1 MATAPKVLLHGS
13 GAIGT
18 IYVYLLQKAGCHV
31 TAVCRSNYE
40 AATTKGFVI
49 DSEMYGKGIRIR
61 PKIVRTPSEAVEYG
75 PYDYVIV
82 CTKALPEAK
91 TAETIAP
98 AVTEGTTCI
107 VLIQNGIGI
116 EDEYAVRF
124 PSNPLVSCVVYLP
137 TTQVEPGRIEM
148 ANFELLEIGTFPA
161 SAYSSH
167 NHIKEAA
174 DTLLAKLKEGG
185 SNVTFYPDIQEKRW
199 NKLLLNAS
207 WNPICALTLSR
218 DVAFLASSAAGEKL
232 VSDVMQ
238 EVVAISQAL
247 GYTAITPTMA
257 EDQMTRATDRKGG
270 KGIEPSMLVDVL
282 NGRRMEVEFI
292 LGGPVKVAKS
302 LGVDVPRMETLYA
315 LSKAL
320 DEATALRQPGKS
332 LAGDEVVK
340 HEQKPKLAEDGK
352 NAAFRGHLERFQ
364 YSSSNNNAEGTST
377 TPRGV
382 TRKRLLVDNGYD
394 TKSATSPAPAE
405 KRRQSS
411 RYAPPST
418 YAHLPK
424 LTDILEPNLIC
435 IFVGTNP
442 GIRTAT
448 AGHAYAHPSNLFWKL
463 LHSSGCTDVRL
474 RPEDDVNLPLW
485 YAMGNTNIVERP
497 SKDASQLSKTEMAAG
512 TPILE
517 EKVRRYRPEAV
528 CIVGKGI
535 WEAVWRWR
543 YKREIKKG
551 EWKYGWQDDKER
563 MGREE
568 GSEWEGALVYV
579 TTSTSGLSAST
590 RPAEKEE
597 VWRPF
602 GEWVCGRR
610 QERFGSEGRL
620 VEDIV
625 VSQVVSAVVEDD
637 KAVA

>member
-40 AATTKGFVI
+40 AATTKGFII

-75 PYDYVIV
+75 PYDYVVV
-82 CTKALPEAK
+82 CTKALPEAN

-98 AVTEGTTCI
+98 AVTERTTCI

-116 EDEYAVRF
+116 EDEYAERF
-124 PSNPLVSCVVYLP
+124 PDNPLVSCVVYLP

-161 SAYSSH
+161 SAYNSH
-167 NHIKEAA
+167 ANVKGAA

-185 SNVTFYPDIQEKRW
+185 SNVNFYSDIQEKRW

-247 GYTAITPTMA
+247 GYTAITPAMA

-270 KGIEPSMLVDVL
+270 RGIEPSMLVDVL

-292 LGGPVKVAKS
+292 LGVPVKVAKS

-340 HEQKPKLAEDGK
+340 HEQKPNVAV
-352 NAAFRGHLERFQ
+352 H
-364 YSSSNNNAEGTST
+364 EGTST
-377 TPRGV
+377 TPQRV
-382 TRKRLLVDNGYD
+382 TRKRPLVDND
-394 TKSATSPAPAE
+394 HDAKSAATSPDPAE

-424 LTDILEPNLIC
+424 LTDILEPTLIC

-474 RPEDDVNLPLW
+474 RPEDDVNLPQW

-497 SKDASQLSKTEMAAG
+497 SKDAAQLSKTEMAAG

-563 MGREE
+563 IGREE
-568 GSEWEGALVYV
+568 GCEWEGARVYV

-610 QERFGSEGRL
+610 KERFGSDGRL
-620 VEDIV
+620 AEGMFMREA
-625 VSQVVSAVVEDD
+625 VSTMEGDD

>member
-1 MATAPKVLLHGS
+1 MATVPKVLLHGS

-40 AATTKGFVI
+40 AATAHGFVI
-49 DSEMYGKGIRIR
+49 DSELYGKGIRIR
-61 PKIVRTPSEAVEYG
+61 PSIVRTPAEAVGNG

-98 AVTEGTTCI
+98 AVTERTTCI

-116 EDEYAVRF
+116 EDEYAERF
-124 PSNPLVSCVVYLP
+124 PDNPLVSCVVYLP

-148 ANFELLEIGTFPA
+148 ANFELLEVGTFPA
-161 SAYSSH
+161 SAYNSH
-167 NHIKEAA
+167 ANVKEAA

-185 SNVTFYPDIQEKRW
+185 SNVTFYSDIQEKRW

-247 GYTAITPTMA
+247 GYTAITPAMA

-292 LGGPVKVAKS
+292 LGVPVKVAKS
-302 LGVDVPRMETLYA
+302 LGVDVPRTETLYA

-340 HEQKPKLAEDGK
+340 FEQEPNVAVD
-352 NAAFRGHLERFQ
+352 
-364 YSSSNNNAEGTST
+364 EGTST
-377 TPRGV
+377 TPQRV
-382 TRKRLLVDNGYD
+382 TRKRPLVDND
-394 TKSATSPAPAE
+394 RDVKATASTAPAG
-405 KRRQSS
+405 KRHQSS

-424 LTDILEPNLIC
+424 LTDILEPNLVC

-474 RPEDDVNLPLW
+474 RPEDDVNLPQW

-497 SKDASQLSKTEMAAG
+497 SKDAAQLSKTEMAAG

-568 GSEWEGALVYV
+568 GCEWEGARVYV

-597 VWRPF
+597 LWRPF
-602 GEWVCGRR
+602 GEWVRGSRK
-610 QERFGSEGRL
+610 ERFGSEGRL
-620 VEDIV
+620 AEGIV
-625 VSQVVSAVVEDD
+625 LGGTKSAVERDD
-637 KAVA
+637 NAVA

>member
-40 AATTKGFVI
+40 AATTKGFII

-75 PYDYVIV
+75 PYDYVVV
-82 CTKALPEAK
+82 CTKALPEAN

-98 AVTEGTTCI
+98 AVTERTTCI

-116 EDEYAVRF
+116 EDEYAERF
-124 PSNPLVSCVVYLP
+124 PDNPLVSCVVYLP

-161 SAYSSH
+161 SAYNSH
-167 NHIKEAA
+167 ANVKGAA

-185 SNVTFYPDIQEKRW
+185 SNVNFYSDIQEKRW

-247 GYTAITPTMA
+247 GYTAITPAMA

-270 KGIEPSMLVDVL
+270 RGIEPSMLVDVL

-292 LGGPVKVAKS
+292 LGVPVKVAKS

-340 HEQKPKLAEDGK
+340 HEQKPNVAVHD
-352 NAAFRGHLERFQ
+352 
-364 YSSSNNNAEGTST
+364 
-377 TPRGV
+377 
-382 TRKRLLVDNGYD
+382 
-394 TKSATSPAPAE
+394 PAE

-424 LTDILEPNLIC
+424 LTDILEPTLIC

-474 RPEDDVNLPLW
+474 RPEDDVNLPQW

-497 SKDASQLSKTEMAAG
+497 SKDAAQLSKTEMAAG

-563 MGREE
+563 IGREE
-568 GSEWEGALVYV
+568 GCEWEGARVYV

-610 QERFGSEGRL
+610 KERFGSDGRL
-620 VEDIV
+620 AEGMFMREA
-625 VSQVVSAVVEDD
+625 VSTMEGDD

>member
-1 MATAPKVLLHGS
+1 
-13 GAIGT
+13 
-18 IYVYLLQKAGCHV
+18 
-31 TAVCRSNYE
+31 
-40 AATTKGFVI
+40 
-49 DSEMYGKGIRIR
+49 MYGKGIRIR

-364 YSSSNNNAEGTST
+364 YSSSNTNAEGTST